1 MTQRG
6 KVMPNYTFRNK
17 KTEEIITVNM
27 TMTEHDT
34 YLNDKPDWEQIIQS
48 ANVVDSWNIGVTKP
62 PADFQ
67 KYVLGKVQAKTA
79 GATAVGNRRWNIPK
93 EI

>member
-1 MTQRG
+1 VDKG
-6 KVMPNYTFRNK
+6 GVMPNYTFRNK

-27 TMTEHDT
+27 SMAEHDT

-48 ANVVDSWNIGVTKP
+48 AVVVDPVNIGITKP

-67 KYVLGKVQAKTA
+67 KYVLGRIKS
-79 GATAVGNRRWNIPK
+79 AVPEASAVASKRWDIPR